1 MTELGLIL
9 GTALA
14 GLAFAGLMARWVL
27 SRPAGDAE
35 MVRVSTAIRP
45 AAQSFYRR
53 QSGTIGAVSAAGGG
67 AIFLAYGLRESR
79 ADPVSGMELG
89 VWLTLSFALGA
100 ASSVAAGHVATWIAT
115 RTNVRAAHG
124 ARRSV
129 DQAMQVAVRGGAVLG
144 LFVVA
149 SSQLGFGLLFAAVLL
164 ARGGFHDP
172 EALLLVPT
180 IPMLIT
186 GYALGAS
193 FAALMAQLGGG
204 IFSKAADLG
213 ADVAGHEMGLPED
226 DPQNPATIADLA
238 GDNVGD
244 CAGRGAGIFQAT
256 VAENLGAML
265 LGAAVYRHNEH
276 LPSALAI
283 TLFPLVT
290 RSFGVIGAMFG
301 VMVVRT
307 DDREDPLN
315 ALARGLFVTTLL
327 HLVGIAGAAKWLL
340 PDYWL
345 LVFGCG
351 AIGSVTGVLFLAVTQ
366 YFTEQRFRPVR
377 DLAEGSRAGPTLTL
391 LSGVS
396 TGLEST
402 IAPLLLVVGAATS
415 AYALGTMTGLE
426 LGGLFGVS
434 VATMGM
440 LGTAGY
446 VLSVDAFGPIVDNAG
461 GIIQMTVG
469 QDRPDV
475 RGRTIVLDS
484 VGNTVKT
491 LTKSYAAGAA
501 GLSSLLLVSAYFEEV
516 RRRSEELGHAV
527 GAPRIDAP
535 EIFLGAIIG
544 VVLVVWLTA
553 RCIGGVTRSARR
565 VIDEVRRQLRDRPL
579 ARATGPAGERSRDSR
594 SSVEPGA
601 RPSRQP
607 EAGLDPD
614 ACTEMAAR
622 FALRHMIVPAVVVTT
637 VPVILGL
644 GLRLATTEDNP
655 LLAAHTVAAL
665 TLAATIAGVFGSLL
679 LGNAGG
685 AWDNAKR
692 YILTGAHG
700 GRTLVDETGARTEN
714 PTYLAAATGDTVGDP
729 LKDAAAPAIHVL
741 IKLLPV
747 LMLVFLP
754 FFL

>member
-9 GTALA
+9 GIALA

-27 SRPAGDAE
+27 SRPVGDAE
-35 MVRVSTAIRP
+35 MARVSTKIRL
-45 AAQSFYRR
+45 AAEGFFKR
-53 QSGTIGAVSAAGGG
+53 QSGTIGALSAAGGG

-89 VWLTLSFALGA
+89 VWLTLSFAVGA

-115 RTNVRAAHG
+115 RTNVRVAHG
-124 ARRSV
+124 ARRSL
-129 DQAMQVAVRGGAVLG
+129 DQALQVAVRGGAVLG
-144 LFVVA
+144 LFVAA
-149 SSQLGFGLLFAAVLL
+149 SSQLGLGLLFAAVILV
-164 ARGGFHDP
+164 RGGLDDP
-172 EALLLVPT
+172 EALRLVPT
-180 IPMLIT
+180 IPMLIV

-193 FAALMAQLGGG
+193 FAALLAQLGGG

-213 ADVAGHEMGLPED
+213 ADVAGHEVGLPED
-226 DPQNPATIADLA
+226 DAQNPASIADLA

-265 LGAAVYRHNEH
+265 IGAAVFRHNDD

-290 RSFGVIGAMFG
+290 RAFGVIGAMFG

-315 ALARGLFVTTLL
+315 ALARGLYVTTLL
-327 HLVGIAGAAKWLL
+327 HVVGIAGAAKWLL
-340 PDYWL
+340 AEHWL
-345 LVFGCG
+345 LIFGCG
-351 AIGSVTGVLFLAVTQ
+351 AVGSLTGVLFLAVTQ
-366 YFTEQRFRPVR
+366 YYTEQRFRPVR
-377 DLAEGSRAGPTLTL
+377 ELAEGSRAGSTLTV
-391 LSGVS
+391 LSGMGI
-396 TGLEST
+396 GLEST
-402 IAPLLLVVGAATS
+402 VVPSVLVVAAAAA
-415 AYALGTMTGLE
+415 AYALGAMTGLE
-426 LGGLFGVS
+426 LGGLYGVS

-469 QDRPDV
+469 RERPDV
-475 RGRTIVLDS
+475 LGRTAVLDA
-484 VGNTVKT
+484 VGNTVKA

-501 GLSSLLLVSAYFEEV
+501 GLSSLLLISAYLEEAG
-516 RRRSEELGHAV
+516 RRGRELGQAV
-527 GAPRIDAP
+527 HVPRIDAP
-535 EIFLGAIIG
+535 EMFFGAMLG

-553 RCIGGVTRSARR
+553 RCVGGVTRSARR

-579 ARATGPAGERSRDSR
+579 SRASGAVSERPRDSR

-601 RPSRQP
+601 RTGPP
-607 EAGLDPD
+607 EAGLDPE

-622 FALRHMIVPAVVVTT
+622 FALRHMILPAVVVTV
-637 VPVILGL
+637 VPVLLGL

-655 LLAAHTVAAL
+655 LLAANTVAAL
-665 TLAATIAGVFGSLL
+665 IMAATIAGVLGSLL

-741 IKLLPV
+741 VKLLPV